1 MCNYFAEVEK
11 VRDCKQ
17 KSKFGRIYG
26 GVDISFLGA
35 EVWTTFPG
43 LVRGKQSARLS
54 ARRNSPLVACLYLNG
69 KGVAFRAVAP
79 FPKKTC
85 LFGGPTSEA
94 RTHFNTR
101 CIKIENRKRNQTLSI
116 RLTQAEKSAICK
128 KSKKAHLTLTE
139 YILKSSL
146 QTEIKVV
153 DLQPLLVELKRIG
166 NNLNQIT
173 KKINSGA
180 FNSYN
185 FSEMIAMQRK
195 IYDAIIKLSREK

>member
-1 MCNYFAEVEK
+1 MCDYFVMGEK
-11 VRDCKQ
+11 VPDCKR

-26 GVDISFLGA
+26 RIEILFLVA
-35 EVWTTFPG
+35 EVGATFPG
-43 LVRGKQSARLS
+43 LVRGKQSAWLS
-54 ARRNSPLVACLYLNG
+54 AEHI
-69 KGVAFRAVAP
+69 K
-79 FPKKTC
+79 
-85 LFGGPTSEA
+85 PTLL
-94 RTHFNTR
+94 RR

-116 RLTQAEKSAICK
+116 RLTDSEKSAINK
-128 KSKKAHLTLTE
+128 KSKKAKMTLTE

-146 QTEIKVV
+146 QSEIKVI

-173 KKINSGA
+173 RKINSGA

-195 IYDAIIKLSREK
+195 IYDAIIKLSEDK